1 MMIGPAPIIR
11 IVERSVRLGIM
22 LPAKHGFLIPPRLRG
37 GWTRVA
43 RQGGVIL
50 RGKRAPNL
58 ASPKTRPFAPSLKTA
73 KHAQK
78 RASSPAPPLNS
89 PGLGMVIRRGGR
101 SHTPKWGERKGHAV
115 KSGKKSREGN
125 KNTKKK

>member
-78 RASSPAPPLNS
+78 RASSPAPPLKS
-89 PGLGMVIRRGGR
+89 PGLRMGIRRGGR
-101 SHTPKWGERKGHAV
+101 SHIPLQRGRGGGAGARGRAKTT
-115 KSGKKSREGN
+115 SRH
-125 KNTKKK
+125 